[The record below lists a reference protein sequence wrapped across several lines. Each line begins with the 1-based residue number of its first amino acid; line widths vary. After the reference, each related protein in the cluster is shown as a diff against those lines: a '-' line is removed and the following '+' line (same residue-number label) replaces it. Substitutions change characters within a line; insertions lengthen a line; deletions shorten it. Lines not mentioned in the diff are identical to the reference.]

1 MGISETGF
9 TRRNFL
15 AGAAAGL
22 AGIAGANMLAGCG
35 SPKAES
41 TKADA
46 ENERPQKPPTKHA
59 RPTS

>member
-46 ENERPQKPPTKHA
+46 EN
-59 RPTS
+59 